1 MAGLSDLALRLLINA
16 QDRTGPAVNSVR
28 QGTQSIGDSLT
39 RVETIA
45 KRVIGIGLFANWAK
59 DGITLSDAYK
69 GLTGRIQQTVGE
81 TGNLAAKQEQL
92 FNIAQRTYT
101 PLEQTVQ
108 LYTRGSEALKKYSD
122 GQEMAA
128 KLTETVNY
136 SFKAQAS
143 SAAEVSSTITQ
154 LTQSIATDAVQW
166 EDFGQL
172 ADTNLMLVNVA
183 AKNLGYDGLGAL
195 KQAMAD
201 GRVGNVELVNAI
213 VKGFDEIKAAADKMP
228 VTVEAAWTKVRNAT
242 LKYVGDSEAAS
253 SASGKLAGVL
263 ELLANNIK
271 PLADLGIL
279 LAEVYGA
286 RVVLGLIKS
295 AEAYLENKAAAE
307 EMVEATEAANEAAE
321 ESRRIE
327 LQVAQIRVRT
337 ARALIEEARLQAALA
352 STEVERAQAQNLL
365 AQAMRN
371 YHGAVDA
378 ANAAQEALDGETEQS
393 GEQISRFAGILGRL
407 RGLVEKAFTI
417 KIAIDAVGSTLET
430 LGEYNEK
437 IRIFSFAWQAT
448 IEELQVTAVH
458 FLSGDFLETGSD
470 GLRAKF
476 DAIQQKYG
484 DMAIASTDSARAIAA
499 AEQEKAKEIEA
510 TTAKQAQAFKVVEEA
525 TKQLT
530 ASIDADAKAQTAAIQ
545 QSLTERLAAI
555 DAMNLSEA
563 EKDNLR
569 VAAKLQSYQLE
580 LDLQTQA
587 GNAKL
592 ALIDQEY
599 QSELAHAADNAQRTA
614 EIETQKRQAKLSVY
628 SGLAEYYQGEV
639 ARLSQVYAG
648 EYQAAQS
655 AKQQLQALNKS
666 HEQALFDISLMGM
679 SDRQKLSERE
689 YKFDQTM
696 RELRKELAKGD
707 QGDQTKINE
716 LLDDAKKLHGE
727 ITSAAGNGSSAIY
740 SAKKRENEIYTIQ
753 KGVLEKNAG
762 DHEDNA
768 ERAKRAQAEVAA
780 KLAETQT
787 AITDITTKLNQSY
800 ALKIG
805 VDEASLTAI
814 KSTIA
819 ELTKPETKTIT
830 IHTVNQGAPA
840 QATGGPA
847 GQPTGLPWRFNTG
860 GYAPRSGKLPGFGGG
875 DRIKALLEAGEFIV
889 RKEAVQA
896 LGLPFMHAIN
906 AGRVPTAGDVIKR
919 AMGGS
924 VGYDLDEEL
933 RKKQAEREKKI
944 VERIIG
950 NPLAL
955 GLSGTSSFSRSK
967 MLRNAGKVLSKIGR
981 ADLAPKVGE
990 IMEASLAKTGGT
1002 YSTKSKLGDRQTQFD
1017 KAAILKAHLFDEPA
1031 AATQRPQLNSAPAI
1045 QLPALQTPK
1054 INIPMPSI
1062 PRLPEAPAGR
1072 GAASANAALGRTERI
1087 QFIAPNGQSL
1097 TGEFK
1102 PGDMTQMLQILKDA
1116 GARTA

>member
-1 MAGLSDLALRLLINA
+1 MAGLSDLAIRILINA
-16 QDRTGPAVNSVR
+16 QDRTGPAVNSAR
-28 QGTQSIGDSLT
+28 AGQQALGDSLT

-45 KRVIGIGLFANWAK
+45 KRVVGLALFANWAQE
-59 DGITLSDAYK
+59 GIKLSDTYK
-69 GLTGRIQQTVGE
+69 GLAGRLQQTVGE

-92 FNIAQRTYT
+92 FAIAQRTYT

-108 LYTRGSEALKKYSD
+108 LYARGSQALEKYSD
-122 GQEMAA
+122 GQALAA

-154 LTQSIATDAVQW
+154 LTQAIATDAVQW

-201 GRVGNVELVNAI
+201 GKVGNVELVDAI

-242 LKYVGDSEAAS
+242 LKYVGDSTAAG
-253 SASGKLAGVL
+253 SATAKLAGLL
-263 ELLANNIK
+263 ELLADNIK

-307 EMVEATEAANEAAE
+307 EMVDATEAANEAAE
-321 ESRRIE
+321 DSRRIE

-378 ANAAQEALDGETEQS
+378 ANAAQEALGGETEQS

-448 IEELQVTAVH
+448 IEELEVTAAH
-458 FLSGDFLETGSD
+458 FLSGDFLETGTD

-484 DMAIASTDSARAIAA
+484 DLAVASTDSARAVAE
-499 AEQEKAKEIEA
+499 AEQKKTKEIEA
-510 TTAKQAQAFKVVEEA
+510 ATLKQQQAFAVVQES

-530 ASIDADAKAQTAAIQ
+530 ASIDAGAKAQTAAVQ
-545 QSLTERLAAI
+545 QSLAERLAAI

-569 VAAKLQSYQLE
+569 VQAKLESYNLE
-580 LDLQTQA
+580 LELQTQA

-599 QSELAHAADNAQRTA
+599 QAELAHAADNAQRTA

-655 AKQQLQALNKS
+655 ARQQLQALNKS
-666 HEQALFDISLMGM
+666 HEQALFDIALMGL
-679 SDRQKLSERE
+679 SEREKLSERE
-689 YKFDQTM
+689 YKFNENM
-696 RELRKELAKGD
+696 RNLRAELAKGD
-707 QGDQTKINE
+707 QGDQTKINS

-727 ITSAAGNGSSAIY
+727 ITSAAGKGSSAIY
-740 SAKKRENEIYTIQ
+740 DAKKRENEIFKAQTE
-753 KGVLEKNAG
+753 VLERNAG
-762 DHEDNA
+762 DHEKNA
-768 ERAKRAQAEVAA
+768 GRAKAAQDEVAA
-780 KLAETQT
+780 KLAETQ
-787 AITDITTKLNQSY
+787 AAVTDITTKLNQDY

-830 IHTVNQGAPA
+830 IQTVNAAAPAPA

-847 GQPTGLPWRFNTG
+847 GQPTGRPWRFNTG

-875 DRIKALLEAGEFIV
+875 DKIRALLEAGEFIV

-896 LGLPFMHAIN
+896 LGLPFMHAVN
-906 AGRVPTAGDVIKR
+906 AGRVPTAGNVIKR

-924 VGYDLDEEL
+924 VGYNMDDEL
-933 RKKQAEREKKI
+933 AKLQDEREKEQIK
-944 VERIIG
+944 RMLA
-950 NPLAL
+950 NALAL
-955 GLSGTSSFSRSK
+955 GFGSTGGYSSTQAKRTIGQALEK
-967 MLRNAGKVLSKIGR
+967 MGR
-981 ADLAPKVGE
+981 ADLKQTTSDIVDNSVGRVSRIGAGTKEMAARNRAKFDRAKVLTE
-990 IMEASLAKTGGT
+990 
-1002 YSTKSKLGDRQTQFD
+1002 
-1017 KAAILKAHLFDEPA
+1017 HLFDGDQAGIKTP
-1031 AATQRPQLNSAPAI
+1031 SI
-1045 QLPALQTPK
+1045 QTPK
-1054 INIPMPSI
+1054 INIPTPSI
-1062 PRLPEAPAGR
+1062 PRRPEPTTADSRSSVGT
-1072 GAASANAALGRTERI
+1072 GGTVTV
-1087 QFIAPNGQSL
+1087 QFKAPNGAGVSAQ
-1097 TGEFK
+1097 FDQN
-1102 PGDMTQMLQILKDA
+1102 GDVKQMIEILKQA
-1116 GARTA
+1116 GARISGGPF

>member
-1 MAGLSDLALRLLINA
+1 MAGLSDLAIRILLNA
-16 QDRTGPAVNSVR
+16 QDRTGPAINSAR
-28 QGTQSIGDSLT
+28 AGQQALGDSLT

-45 KRVIGIGLFANWAK
+45 KRVVGVALFANWAQ
-59 DGITLSDAYK
+59 DGIKLSDTYK
-69 GLTGRIQQTVGE
+69 GLTGRLQQTVGE

-92 FNIAQRTYT
+92 FNIAQATFT

-108 LYTRGSEALKKYSD
+108 LYARGSQALEKYSN
-122 GQEMAA
+122 GQALAA

-154 LTQSIATDAVQW
+154 LTQAIATDAVQW

-201 GRVGNVELVNAI
+201 GKVGNVELVNAI
-213 VKGFDEIKAAADKMP
+213 VQGFDEIKAAADKMP

-263 ELLANNIK
+263 ELLADNVK

-378 ANAAQEALDGETEQS
+378 ANAAQEALNGETEQS

-417 KIAIDAVGSTLET
+417 KITIDAVGSTLET

-484 DMAIASTDSARAIAA
+484 DMAVASTDSARAIAA

-530 ASIDADAKAQTAAIQ
+530 ASIDADAKTQTAAIQ
-545 QSLTERLAAI
+545 QSLTDRLAAI

-599 QSELAHAADNAQRTA
+599 QAELAHAADNAQRTA

-639 ARLSQVYAG
+639 ARLSQVYAN
-648 EYQAAQS
+648 EYQAAQT
-655 AKQQLQALNKS
+655 AKQQLANLNRS
-666 HEQALFDISLMGM
+666 HEKNLFDISLMGL
-679 SDRQKLSERE
+679 SEREKLSERE
-689 YKFDQTM
+689 YKFNQTM
-696 RELRKELAKGD
+696 RDLRAELAKGD

-716 LLDDAKKLHGE
+716 LLDDAKNLHGE
-727 ITSAAGNGSSAIY
+727 ITNAAGKGSGAIY
-740 SAKKRENEIYTIQ
+740 DAKKRENEIFKAQ
-753 KGVLEKNAG
+753 KEVLERNAG
-762 DHEDNA
+762 DHEENA
-768 ERAKRAQAEVAA
+768 GRAKAAQDEVAA

-787 AITDITTKLNQSY
+787 AVTDITTKLNQSY

-805 VDEASLTAI
+805 VDQASLTAI

-819 ELTKPETKTIT
+819 ELTKPETKVIT
-830 IHTVNQGAPA
+830 IQTVNAGQPAPA

-847 GQPTGLPWRFNTG
+847 GQPTGQPWRFNTG

-875 DRIKALLEAGEFIV
+875 DKIRALLEAGEFII
-889 RKEAVQA
+889 RKEAVQK
-896 LGLPFMHAIN
+896 LGLPFMLAVN
-906 AGRVPTAGDVIKR
+906 AGQVPAGSVIKR
-919 AMGGS
+919 AMGGA
-924 VGYDLDEEL
+924 VGYDMDEEL
-933 RKKQAEREKKI
+933 KKLKDKRDED
-944 VERIIG
+944 IITRMIA
-950 NPLAL
+950 NARLL
-955 GLSGTSSFSRSK
+955 GLNSSGSGYSATQAKRSIGQTLEK
-967 MLRNAGKVLSKIGR
+967 MGRSDLGSAVSDIVDNSVVNASAIG
-981 ADLAPKVGE
+981 AN
-990 IMEASLAKTGGT
+990 T
-1002 YSTKSKLGDRQTQFD
+1002 
-1017 KAAILKAHLFDEPA
+1017 KAAAARNQEKFDRARILTEHLFDSDQTA
-1031 AATQRPQLNSAPAI
+1031 KLPAI
-1045 QLPALQTPK
+1045 KTPK
-1054 INIPMPSI
+1054 LSIPTPSI
-1062 PRLPEAPAGR
+1062 PAVPKTAATAPVDAGP
-1072 GAASANAALGRTERI
+1072 GRTERI

-1097 TGEFK
+1097 TGEFN
-1102 PGDMTQMLQILKDA
+1102 PGDMDKMLRILKDA